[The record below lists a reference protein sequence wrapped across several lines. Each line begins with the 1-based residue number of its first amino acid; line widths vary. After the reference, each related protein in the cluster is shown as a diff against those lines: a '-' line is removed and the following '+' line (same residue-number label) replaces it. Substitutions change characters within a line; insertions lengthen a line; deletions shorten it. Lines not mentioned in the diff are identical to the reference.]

1 MEMVILEAGEGIE
14 MRPVAEDNIDELC
27 KLVIAN
33 FDHLHE
39 WMPWAVEG
47 YSAAHARSF
56 ILKSAR
62 DFAAQES
69 MNFHIFESGDL
80 AGGAGLN
87 FIDKANRG
95 TEIGYW
101 LGREFTG
108 RGIVTKCAKRLTD
121 FAFDDLGMHR
131 MNIRCASGNVKS
143 RAIPERLGFTE
154 EGTIR
159 DAEWLHDRFVD
170 LVVYGMLRPE
180 WRSMSGER

>member
-1 MEMVILEAGEGIE
+1 MEILEADAGLE
-14 MRPVAEDNIDELC
+14 MRPVSEDNLEELC
-27 KLVIAN
+27 ELVRRN

-47 YSAAHARSF
+47 YSIRHARSF
-56 ILKSAR
+56 ILKSNR
-62 DFAAQES
+62 DFAAREG
-69 MNFHIFESGDL
+69 MNFHILEDGNL
-80 AGGAGLN
+80 VGGAGLN

-101 LGREFTG
+101 LGEDYTG

-121 FAFDDLGMHR
+121 FAFDDLRMHR
-131 MNIRCASGNVKS
+131 MNIRCASGNIKS
-143 RAIPERLGFTE
+143 RAIPERLGFKE

-170 LVVYGMLRPE
+170 LVVYGMLERE
-180 WRSMSGER
+180 WRER

>member
-1 MEMVILEAGEGIE
+1 MEILEADTGLE
-14 MRPVAEDNIDELC
+14 MRPVSEDNLSALCEL
-27 KLVIAN
+27 VERN

-47 YSAAHARSF
+47 YSFRHARSF
-56 ILKSAR
+56 ILKSIR
-62 DFAAQES
+62 DFAAHEA
-69 MNFHIFESGDL
+69 MNFHIFEDGKL

-101 LGREFTG
+101 LGEEFTG

-121 FAFDDLGMHR
+121 FAFEDLGMHR

-170 LVVYGMLRPE
+170 LVVYGMLEPE
-180 WRSMSGER
+180 WRSMSGEQ